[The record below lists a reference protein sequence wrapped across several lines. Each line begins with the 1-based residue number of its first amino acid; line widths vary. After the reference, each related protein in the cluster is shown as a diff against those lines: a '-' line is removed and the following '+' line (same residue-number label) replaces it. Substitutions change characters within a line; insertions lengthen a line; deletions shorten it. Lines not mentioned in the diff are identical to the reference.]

1 MLEGEGSISFD
12 WMSTSAIIYSFS
24 DSLILMDEMGV
35 ILLAAGQGKR
45 MKSSVPKV
53 LHALGG
59 KPLFLYPLAVARKLR
74 PRKITVVIGHGADA
88 VQRSY
93 RGTDV
98 SWVVQEQQLGT
109 GHAVGCARR
118 SFDHF
123 SGDVLIL
130 SGDVPLITQ
139 TSLERMIR
147 MHRNERAA
155 LTLMTARLASPTGYG
170 RILRDASGMIT
181 GIIEE
186 RDATE
191 RDKHIQEVN
200 AGVYVASADFLF
212 TTLERVKNH
221 NQQGEY
227 YLPDIVTIGLA
238 QNQKIVTLRVDDPC
252 EMMGINT
259 REELAAMEKTLQERI
274 NAKWMESGVT
284 LKDPQT
290 TYIDEGV
297 TIGKDTLIGPNTHLR
312 GRTTI
317 GERCQIDGSA
327 FLTDTE
333 LEDEVHLLF
342 SVVMT
347 SARVASKA
355 IVGPFAHLRPG
366 TTLGRNVHIGN
377 FVETKQATIG
387 DGTKANHLTYLGDC
401 TIGCETNIG
410 AGTITCNYD
419 GFKKYRTTIGDRVQ
433 VGSDSTLIAPVS
445 LGNDVYVAT
454 ATTIRHDV
462 PAGALVFNAREERVR
477 PGWTE
482 RKREKMKGF
491 KK

>member
-1 MLEGEGSISFD
+1 
-12 WMSTSAIIYSFS
+12 
-24 DSLILMDEMGV
+24 MGV
-35 ILLAAGQGKR
+35 ILLAAGQGTR
-45 MKSSVPKV
+45 MRSRLPKV

-59 KPLFLYPLAVARKLR
+59 RPLFLYPLAVAQGLR
-74 PRKITVVIGHGADA
+74 PSKIVVVIGHGGES
-88 VQRSY
+88 VRRSY
-93 RGTDV
+93 PGTDV
-98 SWVVQEQQLGT
+98 CWVVQEQQLGT
-109 GHAVGCARR
+109 GHAVRCARE
-118 SFDHF
+118 SFDGF
-123 SGDVLIL
+123 SGDILIL

-139 TSLERMIR
+139 TTLERMIGV
-147 MHRNERAA
+147 HRKRQAA
-155 LTLMTARLASPTGYG
+155 LTLMTAYLDPPTGYG
-170 RILRDASGMIT
+170 RILRDADGA
-181 GIIEE
+181 IIGTVEE
-186 RDATE
+186 RDASE
-191 RDKHIQEVN
+191 RDKQIREVN
-200 AGVYVASADFLF
+200 AGVYVASPDFLF
-212 TTLERVKNH
+212 AALAQVKNH

-227 YLPDIVTIGLA
+227 YLPDIVMIGLA
-238 QNQKIVTLRVDDPC
+238 ENRKIATFRVDDPC

-259 REELAAMEKTLQERI
+259 REELAAMEKTLRERI
-274 NAKWMESGVT
+274 NGKWMEAGVT

-290 TYIDEGV
+290 TYIDEEV
-297 TIGKDTLIGPNTHLR
+297 TIGKDTVIGPNTHLR

-333 LEDEVHLLF
+333 LEDDVHLLF

-347 SARVASKA
+347 SSRVACGA

-366 TTLGRNVHIGN
+366 TALGRNVHIGN
-377 FVETKQATIG
+377 FVEAKQATIG

-401 TIGCETNIG
+401 TIGRETNIG

-454 ATTIRHDV
+454 ATTVRHDV
-462 PAGALVFNAREERVR
+462 PAGALVFNERQERVR
-477 PGWTE
+477 EGWTE
-482 RKREKMKGF
+482 QKRDKMKGL